1 MDSTLRTEDGR
12 QVLRFRRHL
21 PHPPAKVWRAVTDP
35 AHLAGWFP
43 SAVTMTPRLGETIT
57 FASDGPSPDG
67 EGVVTEL
74 DEPRVF
80 AFTWNNDAFRIELLP
95 AAEGCELV
103 FTHTFDDRV
112 NAGSFAAGWQACLDA
127 LAAGLDGTAPPDMTA
142 EVYAA
147 RHEDYHAR
155 FGLLQGT
162 AEAGGTVRIERL
174 YPYHAG
180 VWDELAEG
188 AEPKPGDA
196 PPLRLTN
203 GYVPAGTVTE
213 VEVED
218 GAVLAYA
225 SGAGEVRWQV
235 RPVPQGTRV
244 TITQTRTEDPAT
256 ALAAWHT
263 QLEVF
268 GAHLRGNDVCPW
280 PDDRTAE
287 LREQYAD
294 TIG

>member
-12 QVLRFRRHL
+12 PVLRIRRYL
-21 PHPPAKVWRAVTDP
+21 PHAPGKVWRAVTDP

-43 SAVTMTPRLGETIT
+43 AAMTMTPRVGETIT

-95 AAEGCELV
+95 ADGGCELL

-112 NAGSFAAGWQACLDA
+112 NAGSFAAGWHTCLDA
-127 LAAGLDGTAPPDMTA
+127 MAAGLDGTPPAEMTA
-142 EVYAA
+142 EIYAE

-155 FGLLQGT
+155 FDLLRGA
-162 AEAGGTVRIERL
+162 AEPDGTVRIERL
-174 YPYHAG
+174 YPYHQG
-180 VWDELAEG
+180 VWADLTEG
-188 AEPKPGDA
+188 ATPKPGDT
-196 PPLRLTN
+196 PPVRLTN
-203 GYVPAGTVTE
+203 GYVPAGPVTE
-213 VEVED
+213 TDDTD
-218 GAVLAYA
+218 GNTLAYA
-225 SGAGEVRWQV
+225 SGTGEVRWRV

-244 TITQTRTEDPAT
+244 TITQTGPDDAAT

-263 QLEVF
+263 QLELF
-268 GAHLRGNDVCPW
+268 GAHLRGKDVCPW
-280 PDDRTAE
+280 PDARTEE
-287 LREQYAD
+287 LRRQYAQ
-294 TIG
+294 